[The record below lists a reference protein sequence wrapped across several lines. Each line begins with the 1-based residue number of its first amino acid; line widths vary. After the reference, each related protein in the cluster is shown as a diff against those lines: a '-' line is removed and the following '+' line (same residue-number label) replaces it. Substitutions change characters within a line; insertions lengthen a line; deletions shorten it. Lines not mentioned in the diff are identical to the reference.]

1 MLANKTIVVAGVA
14 NAKSIAWNIAKV
26 IIDEMYQIQ
35 KFHKE
40 KANVIVTYQLPSFEK
55 KIQKLIDEEL
65 QIEPVDCFI
74 VLFIDRIN
82 VYLSHSVVILHRNQ
96 ICNR

>member
-1 MLANKTIVVAGVA
+1 M
-14 NAKSIAWNIAKV
+14 
-26 IIDEMYQIQ
+26 
-35 KFHKE
+35 
-40 KANVIVTYQLPSFEK
+40 IVTYQLPSFEK

-65 QIEPVDCFI
+65 QIEPVDIFI

-82 VYLSHSVVILHRNQ
+82 VYLSHFVVIPLRNQ